1 MDVVEEK
8 ERDYILRYKR
18 GIVKELK
25 GLFPPFFFL
34 SYLEVYLNLTCSLL
48 FRELLLIVGVVKLF
62 TFTSTTR

>member
-8 ERDYILRYKR
+8 EKDYILRYKR

-48 FRELLLIVGVVKLF
+48 FRELLLK
-62 TFTSTTR
+62 